1 MKFVAKDEDDEVI
14 SLTLHSEGQGDKIR
28 IAYLLAG
35 LKSAAGTTE
44 NSGSTGSAAIGE
56 KCP

>member
-1 MKFVAKDEDDEVI
+1 MKFVAKDEDNDVL
-14 SLTLHSEGQGDKIR
+14 SLTLHSECQGDKIR

-44 NSGSTGSAAIGE
+44 NSGSTGA
-56 KCP
+56 K